1 MTTACIRFQ
10 CPSCRA
16 RIKAPLPLA
25 GRARHCPGCSH
36 ALRVPADL
44 PEDSGAVLV
53 AVEGLDY
60 YKLGVQGGDGPRKP
74 WWHAG

>member
-16 RIKAPLPLA
+16 RIKAPLLLA

-36 ALRVPADL
+36 ALRVPVNV
-44 PEDSGAVLV
+44 PEDSGPVLV
-53 AVEGLDY
+53 AVEGLDH
-60 YKLGVQGGDGPRKP
+60 YKLGVVGGDLPRKP
-74 WWHAG
+74 WRHAG